1 MANQIKYLGNVKM
14 PFDSMIKLTKKS
26 GTRVDATFDTERSS
40 YHKNR
45 NKTEL
50 AFSKKIQKLYGP
62 NKSVCYFYRYT
73 NPRLS
78 EIIPTSFW
86 KKYKMD
92 KNEARVQILHHP
104 PGTVSIPHIDRYDS
118 MMRDS
123 GISKNTQKD
132 KKVCRLWIAMTDPKL
147 GHALFVGSDVA
158 YNLKKGTILTF
169 NKNIPHS
176 GCNVGYDDRYV
187 LTVTGFHG

>member
-26 GTRVDATFDTERSS
+26 GTRVDATYDTERSS

-50 AFSKKIQKLYGP
+50 AFSKKIQKLYTP
-62 NKSVCYFYRYT
+62 NKNVCYFYRYT

-78 EIIPTSFW
+78 EMIPTSFW

-92 KNEARVQILHHP
+92 
-104 PGTVSIPHIDRYDS
+104 
-118 MMRDS
+118 M
-123 GISKNTQKD
+123 
-132 KKVCRLWIAMTDPKL
+132 
-147 GHALFVGSDVA
+147 
-158 YNLKKGTILTF
+158 
-169 NKNIPHS
+169 
-176 GCNVGYDDRYV
+176 
-187 LTVTGFHG
+187 